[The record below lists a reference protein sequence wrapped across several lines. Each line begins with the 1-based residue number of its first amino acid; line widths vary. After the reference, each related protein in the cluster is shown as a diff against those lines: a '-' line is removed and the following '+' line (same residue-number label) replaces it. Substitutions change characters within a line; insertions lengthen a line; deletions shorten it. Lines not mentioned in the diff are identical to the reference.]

1 MQTSSTSKSNW
12 LLGISFLILLGA
24 FCLQY
29 YDDFGNLSIRWNK
42 ADFSYCYI
50 VPLLFAYLIYTKKDV
65 IRAQEIRPSA
75 AGLVVLFFSG
85 FLYLA
90 GKLGSM
96 ETLTYIAMWMALVG
110 LSIAILGIRIVRAIA
125 FPLLILAFIVPVPP
139 FLSRLFTFKLKLL
152 ATTLSVKVMHLLG
165 ILAFQEGNIIDLGV
179 TQLQVVDACSGLRY
193 VIPLIIVGLLVGYL
207 YHKTFWERILIAVAT
222 IPIAVASNA
231 LRIGITGVLAVHVSP
246 QVSETFFHGFS
257 GWLIFMISILFLSI
271 LSKLLKTIRAKT
283 EKNSIQSAKGPHENR
298 VFELG
303 KIKKSYLYVSAVFFV
318 FLWGLNTTLA
328 STKNNSLRKRFVEFP
343 LEIADWQG
351 KKSYL
356 SQEILKNLWADDYV
370 QIQFYKK
377 ETGDSL
383 MLFVPYYEYQGTRHT
398 AHSPVS
404 CMLGGG
410 FAPKTRSVIERDFP
424 SPFGRV
430 AIRQMVMEKNRDL
443 LLSNYWFQQRG
454 RVIVSEYAN
463 KWYLF
468 WDSLFKRRTDGAL
481 VRLEMALRRGQSVEE
496 AQAVMDSFTRHLMK
510 ILPEY
515 VPG

>member
-1 MQTSSTSKSNW
+1 M
-12 LLGISFLILLGA
+12 ILL
-24 FCLQY
+24 
-29 YDDFGNLSIRWNK
+29 LS
-42 ADFSYCYI
+42 
-50 VPLLFAYLIYTKKDV
+50 
-65 IRAQEIRPSA
+65 E
-75 AGLVVLFFSG
+75 

-96 ETLTYIAMWMALVG
+96 ETLTYIAMWVAFVG
-110 LSIAILGIRIVRAIA
+110 LSITILGFGMVRAIA

-139 FLSRLFTFKLKLL
+139 FLNRLFTFKLKLI
-152 ATTLSVKVMHLLG
+152 ATTLSVKVLHLLG
-165 ILAFQEGNIIDLGV
+165 ILVFQEGNMIDLGV

-193 VIPLIIVGLLVGYL
+193 VYPLIIVGLLVGYL
-207 YHKTFWERILIAVAT
+207 YHKTFWKRILIVAVT
-222 IPIAVASNA
+222 IPIAVVSNA
-231 LRIGITGVLAVHVSP
+231 LRIAITAALAVHVSP
-246 QVSETFFHGFS
+246 EVSESFFHGFS

-271 LSKLLKTIRAKT
+271 ISKLLKTNRGKT
-283 EKNSIQSAKGPHENR
+283 EKESIQPAKGLHENR
-298 VFELG
+298 IFELG
-303 KIKKSYLYVSAVFFV
+303 KINRSYLYVSAVFFV
-318 FLWGLNTTLA
+318 ALWGLNTTLA
-328 STKNNSLRKRFVEFP
+328 STQNNPWRQRFVEFP
-343 LEIADWQG
+343 LKIADWQG

-370 QIQFYKK
+370 QITYYKK
-377 ETGDSL
+377 ETGDML
-383 MLFVPYYEYQGTRHT
+383 ILFVPYYEYQGTRRT

-404 CMLGGG
+404 CLLGGG
-410 FAPKTRSVIERDFP
+410 FAPKSRSVVERDFP
-424 SPFGRV
+424 PPFGRV
-430 AIRQMVMEKNRDL
+430 AIKQMVMEKNRDL

-481 VRLEMALRRGQSVEE
+481 VRLEMPLRRGQSVED